1 MIPLGR
7 VLHTLENYTNS
18 QNLKDATRHLS
29 ATVFYVVI
37 LYRQLARSCLY
48 PILILSKYNS
58 SHSKGPWD
66 VHVLFVS
73 CCYLCYDSYEST
85 IIYDNLRMLCVWFCM
100 LFHSVSVPCRPVDST
115 LTPPRNFW
123 PWTLTTPGSLRV
135 LYCIVWFWSVWD
147 FEADLIEVWR
157 VWNGI
162 VVELE
167 RWFWKDSGPSFTR
180 KQAKDWGR
188 NAHACACS
196 WTLVACCAS
205 CTWHSEHAAC
215 P

>member
-1 MIPLGR
+1 MLWYFIDSSHPAVCILYWSCPSTIQ
-7 VLHTLENYTNS
+7 VIQKVPETCTSFLYL
-18 QNLKDATRHLS
+18 
-29 ATVFYVVI
+29 VVI
-37 LYRQLARSCLY
+37 YAMTAINLRS
-48 PILILSKYNS
+48 
-58 SHSKGPWD
+58 
-66 VHVLFVS
+66 
-73 CCYLCYDSYEST
+73 ST